1 MAQANESFA
10 VIVSLSPDEPRVF
23 AEIARVLRSGGRFS
37 ISDLVVDDMPEWL
50 RELPALHEACIGGA
64 LDEAAYLEGLRQAGL
79 TDVRVVARQ
88 RYDAEQIAA
97 LVASGEVLV
106 PEELPRTTL
115 EAGIRALAG
124 KVQSIKVVGT
134 RP

>member
-64 LDEAAYLEGLRQAGL
+64 LDEAAYLEGLRRAGL

-106 PEELPRTTL
+106 PEELPRATL